1 MIMNDEINE
10 LNIKINRI
18 LEDCQNLHAKTEL
31 TSIYNTLN
39 NENSLQPKGIKE
51 KIKFYFRRFF
61 KNNNEEEKTQRIANA
76 REDIYSVLDRYVIT
90 KDTLRDRNVR
100 SNSTLNNEIDQY
112 LELALGIDFSEKSF
126 KRYDIT
132 LTEPIKENA
141 YSTVRKQMIEQ
152 YFNEDI
158 TLKDLVEKRKLF
170 YNNKVKDIKAKCME
184 LEIEPY
190 LGSKNFM
197 EERIKNVHKGILD
210 MQRMPEFS
218 SRQDIKTY
226 VNIINDILEEIQ
238 NLKEDSNMISQ
249 QKENYNKIEEL
260 YKKVLMIE
268 DNLSTDIEKVWKE
281 RETPI
286 SEYSKD
292 GEFSFLAHVIT
303 SEEFDLKNMN
313 KLCMSYITNRTL
325 TLPYGEYGFIYPMK
339 IKNVDS
345 MSNEDSGSWLI
356 SKKDFIE
363 QGLPK
368 KWQYTDSIDEN
379 GRRIYYEEPA
389 TVSKLILPQTMEKQT
404 IDTNAKLNGEIL
416 NYDNVMSYNEI
427 VITNK
432 DKDIMPNAVFVKDIK
447 QNKEAYLKAKRLS
460 EKLNLPL
467 IEIDKS
473 ICREKLGLQPYTP
486 NEMSRNKFENEP
498 KER

>member
-1 MIMNDEINE
+1 
-10 LNIKINRI
+10 
-18 LEDCQNLHAKTEL
+18 
-31 TSIYNTLN
+31 
-39 NENSLQPKGIKE
+39 
-51 KIKFYFRRFF
+51 
-61 KNNNEEEKTQRIANA
+61 
-76 REDIYSVLDRYVIT
+76 
-90 KDTLRDRNVR
+90 
-100 SNSTLNNEIDQY
+100 
-112 LELALGIDFSEKSF
+112 
-126 KRYDIT
+126 
-132 LTEPIKENA
+132 
-141 YSTVRKQMIEQ
+141 
-152 YFNEDI
+152 
-158 TLKDLVEKRKLF
+158 
-170 YNNKVKDIKAKCME
+170 
-184 LEIEPY
+184 
-190 LGSKNFM
+190 
-197 EERIKNVHKGILD
+197 
-210 MQRMPEFS
+210 
-218 SRQDIKTY
+218 
-226 VNIINDILEEIQ
+226 
-238 NLKEDSNMISQ
+238 
-249 QKENYNKIEEL
+249 
-260 YKKVLMIE
+260 
-268 DNLSTDIEKVWKE
+268 
-281 RETPI
+281 
-286 SEYSKD
+286 
-292 GEFSFLAHVIT
+292 
-303 SEEFDLKNMN
+303 
-313 KLCMSYITNRTL
+313 MSYITNRTL

-404 IDTNAKLNGEIL
+404 IDTNVKLNGEIL